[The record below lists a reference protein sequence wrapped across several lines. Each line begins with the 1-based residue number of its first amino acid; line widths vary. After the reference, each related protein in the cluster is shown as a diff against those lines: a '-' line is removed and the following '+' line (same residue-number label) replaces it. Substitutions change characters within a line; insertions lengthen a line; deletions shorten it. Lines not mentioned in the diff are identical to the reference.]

1 MNASHRKIYALLQS
15 GAVPIPSDR
24 LACLRD
30 HLADLDQWWTNQGK
44 LATQIAQ
51 TNLLEELDIL
61 CADISCTTPQPHQTQ
76 PSQQPIE
83 IRHPISGQ
91 SHQIPPIDWQN
102 SWEDITP
109 HSVLTETNPKKV
121 FTWLWRFYPEKLC
134 QKYPSAYLYPSHH
147 HTPDSPIHGYG
158 STVSA
163 ITGALFPDHW
173 QPNTAPKRPYIL
185 LFTFSPV
192 QEFVKASRKLLD
204 FWAGSYTLHYLSAWL
219 CWQVATELGADSI
232 LTPSL
237 WSQPIIDA
245 FLYQAQTDLLPNC
258 PETLAQLSQIID
270 EPSLRVAGFPNYM
283 TVIVSGKDEAI
294 AWQRKLE
301 TALKNRWLEL
311 GRGVRQCIKSNVRTY
326 LREYLNEGDR
336 RETVYAEICEQPAD
350 RRDLELLKQGDGGE
364 WQWNALWEAQLN
376 HTWETHTAAMPLGHP
391 DFPLEVSIH
400 DPRADQW
407 IAAQETITQS
417 RQPTVNL
424 HQIRANSPVTSDSA
438 TTIPET
444 TINVGIWWAKTL
456 ARLARTIQE
465 SKNTRHWAIPV
476 APGKRSSISGLFST
490 VHPRFLYRER
500 FREGGGLS
508 EGTQRLFWRLL
519 TKVFVGVFDGS
530 EHLNAIELTKRMAW
544 CYGEQNIAASLGIE
558 VSTQSNELDYEQIV
572 RFPNLSSIAAA
583 RFAYDSP
590 QMTYAYWK
598 RLEKSFSNAFPHLK
612 DRFYSRTRGRPFHI
626 TKVDTHLNP
635 TSHSGHDFNGAMF
648 TAKWLAEDCGI
659 IDRSQIANLRSLV
672 SLAHQAI
679 QTSESDATDW
689 FALVYGDGD
698 SMGQYVSGRNLLTSD
713 HYIASDVKSALAAT
727 PELVEHL
734 RQQKKPMGATT
745 QANLNRA
752 LLDFSN
758 RLVPMLAEQRF
769 CGKVVYSGG
778 DDVMVALPL
787 ADLAPFLVSLR
798 AAWSGSADPEG
809 EFMAQGGYWYPQNG
823 NKSPNKSPSQSPHKP
838 SHKPPFFTM
847 GEGATMSCG
856 VVIANKGVPL
866 ATVLNHI
873 WEAEKDRAKKVHQ
886 KDGLCF
892 RVVYSSGNVLEAIL
906 KGSLLA
912 DWEKFLNLAIAEDL
926 SPLLYRLAEELPRHA
941 ILDPRFFTDSEPA
954 AQPVYTP
961 EQSLLCNASI
971 VIIESRDQEVSA
983 NAKDAFLAWLTGWE
997 QWAIQACLASPDRR
1011 TSFGATTEDLSTL
1024 LRLTAFMCDRVA
1036 APEKQWQGTRQPQ
1049 PQGVGS

>member
-1 MNASHRKIYALLQS
+1 MNVFHRKIYALIQS
-15 GAVPIPSDR
+15 GAITIPSDH
-24 LACLRD
+24 LACLSE
-30 HLADLDQWWTNQGK
+30 HLTDLDHWWTTQGN

-51 TNLLEELDIL
+51 PKLLKELGIRSTAPL
-61 CADISCTTPQPHQTQ
+61 
-76 PSQQPIE
+76 QQQIE

-91 SHQIPPIDWQN
+91 SHQIPPIDWQTA
-102 SWEDITP
+102 WEDITP
-109 HSVLTETNPKKV
+109 PSVLTETNPQKV

-134 QKYPSAYLYPSHH
+134 QKYPSAYLYPSDR
-147 HTPDSPIHGYG
+147 HTPDSPIHSYG

-245 FLYQAQTDLLPNC
+245 FLYQAKTDLLPNC
-258 PETLAQLSQIID
+258 PETLAQLSQIMD

-294 AWQRKLE
+294 AWQQKLE
-301 TALKNRWLEL
+301 TALKKRWLQL
-311 GRGVRQCIKSNVRTY
+311 GRGVRQCIKGNVRTY
-326 LREYLNEGDR
+326 LGEYLSEGDR
-336 RETVYAEICEQPAD
+336 RETVYAEICEQPTD
-350 RRDLELLKQGDGGE
+350 RCDLELLQQGEGGA
-364 WQWNALWEAQLN
+364 WQWNALWEAQLH
-376 HTWETHTAAMPLGHP
+376 HTWESYNAAIPLGHP
-391 DFPLEVSIH
+391 DFPLEISLN
-400 DPRADQW
+400 DEQLTEW

-417 RQPTVNL
+417 RQPTINL
-424 HQIRANSPVTSDSA
+424 EQIRQSYAHKYTANSPSSTNPA
-438 TTIPET
+438 T

-476 APGKRSSISGLFST
+476 APGKRSSISGLFSA
-490 VHPRFLYRER
+490 VHPHFLYRDR

-519 TKVFVGVFDGS
+519 AKVFVGIFDGS

-544 CYGEQNIAASLGIE
+544 CYGDLSMAITLGIK
-558 VSTQSNELDYEQIV
+558 VDTQASELDYEQIV

-583 RFAYDSP
+583 RFGYDAP
-590 QMTYAYWK
+590 QTIYAYWK
-598 RLEKSFSNAFPHLK
+598 HLEKSFPRLFPDLR
-612 DRFYSRTRGRPFHI
+612 DRFYSRTRGRPFHVP
-626 TKVDTHLNP
+626 KVDAHLNP
-635 TSHSGHDFNGAMF
+635 QSNNGRDFNGVMF
-648 TAKWLAEDCGI
+648 SGKWLAEDCGLTE
-659 IDRSQIANLRSLV
+659 RSEIAELRSLV
-672 SLAHQAI
+672 SEAHKTIGAGEQSPA
-679 QTSESDATDW
+679 DW
-689 FALVYGDGD
+689 WALVYGDGD

-713 HYIASDVKSALAAT
+713 HYIASDVKESLAAT
-727 PELVEHL
+727 PEIIEHL
-734 RQQKKPMGATT
+734 RQQKKRMGATT

-798 AAWSGSADPEG
+798 AAWSGSADPQG
-809 EFMAQGGYWYPQNG
+809 EFISQGGYWYAKDG
-823 NKSPNKSPSQSPHKP
+823 N
-838 SHKPPFFTM
+838 KPPFFTM

-873 WEAEKDRAKKVHQ
+873 WEAEKDRAKKVYQ

-892 RVVYSSGNVLEAIL
+892 RVVYGSGNVLEAIL

-926 SPLLYRLAEELPRHA
+926 SPVLYRLAEELPRHA
-941 ILDPRFFTDSEPA
+941 MLDPRFFTERHENDSEPVYE
-954 AQPVYTP
+954 PVYEPTR
-961 EQSLLCNASI
+961 SLLWNASV
-971 VIIESRDQEVSA
+971 VIIASRDREVSPT
-983 NAKDAFLAWLTGWE
+983 AKTAFLDWLTAWE
-997 QWAIQACLASPDRR
+997 QWAIQASLANHEQK
-1011 TSFGATTEDLSTL
+1011 TSFGATPEDLSIL
-1024 LRLTAFMCDRVA
+1024 LRFTAFMCDRA
-1036 APEKQWQGTRQPQ
+1036 IAPKKWQEKCQAE
-1049 PQGVGS
+1049 PQGVRS